1 MKDTTR
7 TTLAAA
13 TGLGI
18 IFIGLCATSALGYW
32 AGGEIT
38 KLAIR
43 VAGKIAEGG
52 DEKLVKDLGI
62 EDED

>member
-1 MKDTTR
+1 MKKSTR
-7 TTLAAA
+7 KNVAAA

-18 IFIGLCATSALGYW
+18 IFIGLCATSALGYYM
-32 AGGEIT
+32 GGEIT